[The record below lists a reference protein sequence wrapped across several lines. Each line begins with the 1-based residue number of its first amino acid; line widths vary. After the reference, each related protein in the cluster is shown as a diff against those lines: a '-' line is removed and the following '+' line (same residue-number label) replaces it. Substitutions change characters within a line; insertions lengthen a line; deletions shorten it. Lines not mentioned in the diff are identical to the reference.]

1 MTDIANGH
9 EKSSFLTISFHFPTQ
24 LVVTMLTHCLD
35 SVRHNHIPCEQPQ
48 PVNVQG
54 GKPYLISSN
63 Q

>member
-48 PVNVQG
+48 PSTSDNYFRQG
-54 GKPYLISSN
+54 GKPYL
-63 Q
+63 